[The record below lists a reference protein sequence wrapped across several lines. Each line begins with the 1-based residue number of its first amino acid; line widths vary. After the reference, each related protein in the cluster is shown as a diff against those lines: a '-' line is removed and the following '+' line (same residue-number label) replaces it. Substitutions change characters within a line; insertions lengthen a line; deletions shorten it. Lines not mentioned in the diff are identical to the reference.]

1 MQATASF
8 NPYGRRFF
16 LNALHLVWLLPF
28 LMGGAL
34 SIPHM
39 RRWTK
44 SLHPASF
51 AVFVPLVLLFIL
63 YVYRLPTADTVVH
76 LTLPWIP
83 ALDWN
88 VYFAFDAVAQWFSV
102 LIVAFGL
109 LIFVYAWAYMQQ
121 SRDEHFRFY
130 ALLLL
135 FMGAMLGIVWSD
147 HLLVMVV
154 FWECT
159 SVTSYLLIAFW
170 HRERV
175 AQAGA
180 RRALVVT
187 VSGGLA
193 LLASAL
199 LIYAMTGTF
208 VVSEVLAQA
217 MEISQHALF
226 LPAMI
231 LLLIGVWTKSAQV
244 PFHAWLPG
252 AMSAPTP
259 VSAYLHA
266 ATMVKAGIYLV
277 VRFTPLFATHEGWAW
292 SLVIGGTVTLFWG
305 AWCAVRQHDLKALL
319 AYSTVS
325 QLGFIY
331 ALLGFG
337 AGAWVIDR
345 PSSHVYALAWVM
357 AFYHLLHHALSKG
370 ALFLTVGV
378 IDHTVHTRDLR
389 RLHGLFKRMPLP
401 SVLMLLATAA
411 LVGLPPLSGYLT
423 KESLFALYDFWAHTP
438 FSAVFSGETQRMVG
452 YVTFGLAILA
462 SVGTLGYG
470 GMMVVRIFGS
480 KGATQLP
487 IDGVPS
493 SHAHVRHKIAL
504 PLLVAPLVLV
514 VALLGLSVFPQ
525 AVVVSWILPMLSVV
539 TASAGI
545 AVDAVMPLHLWHGF
559 TVPFFATVFVFALG
573 AMLIVYRSFV
583 HTQLHAVRRKFRLFV
598 VRIVLAWRRG
608 HAALERLVCT
618 WNQLETA
625 TQVAIFLVAFL
636 GVGAWAIVGFY
647 RAGAF
652 SFQLA
657 LHTPIVPHEVVVCLT
672 IGLAAAFVAVV
683 RTTFT
688 LVVGLGVVGAM
699 ISLLFVLLQAP
710 DLALTQLVIETV
722 SVALLW
728 TALANFAPIP
738 PPVRRMR
745 PRLPWR
751 AIISLLVGAVMTGLT
766 LLLLQARAF
775 ESIASYYVEN
785 SVPLAHG
792 KNVVNVILVDF
803 RGLDTLLEIV
813 VVAIAAWAIV
823 TLLEQPAGSARIRHP
838 DTPSHDVILRTS
850 TKAMA
855 GLLVFYAMDLL
866 LGGHNEPGGGFVAG
880 LLTAVAFI
888 VVLLTDASWFY
899 RAFAFSFR
907 KVMFGG
913 LVLAIA
919 TATVPLL
926 FNFPFLKHAQLV
938 SAFSLYST
946 LFFDLGVYF
955 TVFGATVASVIA
967 LRQEE

>member
-1 MQATASF
+1 M
-8 NPYGRRFF
+8 
-16 LNALHLVWLLPF
+16 NALHLVWLLPF

-34 SIPHM
+34 CIPHM

-51 AVFVPLVLLFIL
+51 AVFVSLVLLFIL
-63 YVYRLPTADTVVH
+63 YVYRLPTADTVVR
-76 LTLPWIP
+76 LMLPWIP

-102 LIVAFGL
+102 LIVVFGL
-109 LIFVYAWAYMQQ
+109 LIFVYARAYMQQ

-147 HLLVMVV
+147 HLLVIIV

-170 HRERV
+170 HRERG

-180 RRALVVT
+180 QRALVVT

-217 MEISQHALF
+217 TTISQHAFF

-277 VRFTPLFATHEGWAW
+277 VRFTPLFAAHEGWAW

-305 AWCAVRQHDLKALL
+305 AWCALRQHDLKALL

-345 PSSHVYALAWVM
+345 PPSHVYALAWVM

-370 ALFLTVGV
+370 ALFLTVGI

-389 RLHGLFKRMPLP
+389 RLHGLFKRMPIP

-411 LVGLPPLSGYLT
+411 LIGLPPLSGYLT
-423 KESLFALYDFWAHTP
+423 KESLFMLYDFWTHTP
-438 FSAVFSGETQRMVG
+438 FSAVFSGETQRMIG
-452 YVTFGLAILA
+452 YSTFGLAILA
-462 SVGTLGYG
+462 SLGTIGYG
-470 GMMVVRIFGS
+470 GMMIIRIFGN
-480 KGATQLP
+480 KGGAQLYT
-487 IDGVPS
+487 DGVPPS
-493 SHAHVRHKIAL
+493 AHVRKKTAF
-504 PLLVAPLVLV
+504 PLLVAPFLLVM
-514 VALLGLSVFPQ
+514 ALLGLSIFPQ
-525 AVVVSWILPMLSVV
+525 AVIVSWILPMISVV
-539 TASAGI
+539 TANAGI

-559 TVPFFATVFVFALG
+559 TVPFFATVFVFAMG
-573 AMLIVYRSFV
+573 TVMIVYRSFV
-583 HTQLHAVRRKFRLFV
+583 HAQLHAVRRKCRLVAVHV
-598 VRIVLAWRRG
+598 VLMWRRG
-608 HAALERLVCT
+608 HAALVRLVCT

-636 GVGAWAIVGFY
+636 GVGASAIVALHREGS
-647 RAGAF
+647 F
-652 SFQLA
+652 SFHLA
-657 LHTPIVPHEVVVCLT
+657 LQPPIVPHEAVVCLI

-699 ISLLFVLLQAP
+699 ISLLFVLLHAP

-728 TALANFAPIP
+728 TALANFAPN
-738 PPVRRMR
+738 PPVQRVR

-751 AIISLLVGAVMTGLT
+751 AIISLLVGVVMTGLT

-785 SVPLAHG
+785 SVPLAYG

-813 VVAIAAWAIV
+813 VVAIAAWAIM
-823 TLLEQPAGSARIRHP
+823 TLLEQPAGNVRIRHP
-838 DTPSHDVILRTS
+838 NTPSHDIILRTS

-855 GLLVFYAMDLL
+855 GLLVLYAMDLL
-866 LGGHNEPGGGFVAG
+866 IGGHNEPGGGFVAG
-880 LLTAVAFI
+880 LLTAVAFL

-926 FNFPFLKHAQLV
+926 FNFPFFKHAQLV
-938 SAFSLYST
+938 PAFSLYST